1 MSFEAAWPLNWQ
13 ITLLSSEDFVYFL
26 LRHEKIL
33 GHSFCVII
41 LVWRMI
47 FIFSFQDLMCQ
58 ELGVNSDTVER
69 IRKLPDTKLRRDVE
83 VRRLEDYAKLELV
96 LNSS

>member
-1 MSFEAAWPLNWQ
+1 
-13 ITLLSSEDFVYFL
+13 
-26 LRHEKIL
+26 
-33 GHSFCVII
+33 
-41 LVWRMI
+41 
-47 FIFSFQDLMCQ
+47 MCQ
-58 ELGVNSDTVER
+58 ELGVNNDTVER

>member
-1 MSFEAAWPLNWQ
+1 MFEAAWPLNWQ
-13 ITLLSSEDFVYFL
+13 ITFFSPEDFVYLL
-26 LRHEKIL
+26 LRHEEIL
-33 GHSFCVII
+33 DHSFCVII

>member
-1 MSFEAAWPLNWQ
+1 MFEAAWPLNWQ

-26 LRHEKIL
+26 LRHEEIL
-33 GHSFCVII
+33 CHSFCVII

-47 FIFSFQDLMCQ
+47 FIFSFQNLMCQ